1 MDLNLYD
8 SIVFFFCELLPSFII
23 GRTNA
28 TWNNFKIEELNQ
40 QIMMDDLGPLIN
52 RDERVDILERQ
63 KSLEEE
69 IKEKYDIFEREKI

>member
-1 MDLNLYD
+1 
-8 SIVFFFCELLPSFII
+8 
-23 GRTNA
+23 
-28 TWNNFKIEELNQ
+28 
-40 QIMMDDLGPLIN
+40 MMDDLGPLIN